1 MVLHECWV
9 GSELN
14 QMRHPVGMGK
24 IGELDGVLKNPP
36 IFGVGI
42 VVNKNSLY
50 VIIISDPNKN

>member
-1 MVLHECWV
+1 MLGRVRTE
-9 GSELN
+9 SN
-14 QMRHPVGMGK
+14 DRHPVGMGK